1 MRTPLLL
8 ISLILASAVNAKDF
22 LQSLPPQSTVLPGYE
37 SVDSIERRLS
47 ELPLCPIEGIWQ
59 MTDNDGATFAVERS
73 ESSTALA
80 PTRLQMVMIRSPWRS
95 IRPGTVIG
103 HLVPTPKRGVYEAR
117 LYSDVARRSGLN
129 LPRGFTLKL
138 SDESDLMTIQPF
150 RSPIKFNLLRLLPY
164 MYRRIV
170 TIQDS
175 RPENLDGA
183 VKIFPRQD
191 SHPLTQIYL

>member
-1 MRTPLLL
+1 M
-8 ISLILASAVNAKDF
+8 
-22 LQSLPPQSTVLPGYE
+22 
-37 SVDSIERRLS
+37 
-47 ELPLCPIEGIWQ
+47 
-59 MTDNDGATFAVERS
+59 
-73 ESSTALA
+73 
-80 PTRLQMVMIRSPWRS
+80 
-95 IRPGTVIG
+95 
-103 HLVPTPKRGVYEAR
+103 PTPKRGVYEAR

-191 SHPLTQIYL
+191 SHPLTPIYL